1 MCVMLT
7 LTRFEFYLYK
17 LSKIEV
23 YSNLIYT
30 IYTKKPKIM
39 NEHIKLFIRHGFP
52 YICNKIRKSI
62 HYL

>member
-52 YICNKIRKSI
+52 YICN
-62 HYL
+62 